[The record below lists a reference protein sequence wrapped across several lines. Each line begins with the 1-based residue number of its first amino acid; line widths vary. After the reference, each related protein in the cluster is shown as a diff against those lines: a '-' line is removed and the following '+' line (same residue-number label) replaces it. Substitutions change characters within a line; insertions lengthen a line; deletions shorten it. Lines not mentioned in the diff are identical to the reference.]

1 MLKYILVV
9 VFGRS
14 SNVCGLPAYQRSGDL
29 SCGQWRL
36 FCFSPVIAC
45 LVFVAGVL
53 SMLEMHDG
61 IIRNQLDKCATG
73 CNTQR

>member
-14 SNVCGLPAYQRSGDL
+14 SNFFGLPVYQRSDDP

-36 FCFSPVIAC
+36 FCFSPVIAY
-45 LVFVAGVL
+45 LFFVAGVL
-53 SMLEMHDG
+53 SMLEMQVSASG
-61 IIRNQLDKCATG
+61 RVRATDPLY
-73 CNTQR
+73 